1 MRRPLFLGSLLLLP
15 SLLSA
20 QHHAA
25 VFAPALRPI
34 PAPVAATSLRPG
46 AIARTVPAPTATV
59 RRSPNRPYPGS
70 SRRPAGSRIA
80 PPSSRFDSSRNDGS
94 NSLDGFDDTQVPG
107 LGFDYVH
114 FAATHPNQA
123 HHNNRQ
129 NGFVVPLFG
138 GGYYPYYGV
147 ADEATSQPAGEQQA
161 DEPQYDQPPLM
172 RRQRSTQLAEVPTPP
187 TNQSSAYPLP
197 DSDEYVFVRRDGTVF
212 FAVAYT
218 WDLKTLRYIT
228 SQGLR
233 QSISSDAL
241 DLDATHQFNEQR
253 GLSFR
258 SPA

>member
-1 MRRPLFLGSLLLLP
+1 MRRTLLLGALLLLP

-20 QHHAA
+20 QHRAA
-25 VFAPALRPI
+25 VFTPPPRSSSAPS
-34 PAPVAATSLRPG
+34 AATPVHPG
-46 AIARTVPAPTATV
+46 AIARTVPAPTATP

-80 PPSSRFDSSRNDGS
+80 PPSSRFDSARNDGS
-94 NSLDGFDDTQVPG
+94 NSADGFDDTQVPG

-123 HHNNRQ
+123 HHRNLQ
-129 NGFVVPLFG
+129 NGFVVPFFG

-147 ADEATSQPAGEQQA
+147 ADEPASQPATESQA
-161 DEPQYDQPPLM
+161 DDIQYDQPPLT
-172 RRQRSTQLAEVPTPP
+172 RRPRSAQLVAAPIPP
-187 TNQSSAYPLP
+187 SNPSYPLS
-197 DSDEYVFVRRDGTVF
+197 DSGEYVFVRRDGTVF

-258 SPA
+258 SPT